1 MNLRSLNR
9 ITELESISVP
19 MQPMKVCL
27 CGVKQNDQDVYNLL
41 AKAVKNI
48 SFPIGYRTGHWI
60 LYVFSLHFNGQP
72 DPGVQGRGWL
82 LLRSTG
88 AEQKEALGREKK
100 LLSWSEMGA
109 ILPHGGQAKKT
120 DQSLWDAAKRKGG
133 NGLFSKCTQPHLAKK
148 ICAKLVWMERRGIF
162 RWPSGCLVTPH
173 FSKTKW
179 PQLSL
184 RITLPAQ
191 GYWLFPFNFYS
202 PPTTILLL
210 GGGAEF
216 TNLS

>member
-1 MNLRSLNR
+1 MY
-9 ITELESISVP
+9 
-19 MQPMKVCL
+19 PMKVCL
-27 CGVKQNDQDVYNLL
+27 FGVKQNNQDVYNLL

-60 LYVFSLHFNGQP
+60 LSGFSLHLNGHP
-72 DPGVQGRGWL
+72 APGVQGRGWL
-82 LLRSTG
+82 QRWRTG
-88 AEQKEALGREKK
+88 AEQKEALGGKNK
-100 LLSWSEMGA
+100 PLSWSEMGA
-109 ILPHGGQAKKT
+109 ISPYSGQAKKT
-120 DQSLWDAAKRKGG
+120 GQSLWDAAERKGG

-148 ICAKLVWMERRGIF
+148 ICAKLFWMERRDIF
-162 RWPSGCLVTPH
+162 RWPSSCLVTPY

-184 RITLPAQ
+184 RITLSAQ
-191 GYWLFPFNFYS
+191 SYWLFPFNFYS
-202 PPTTILLL
+202 SPTTILLL